1 MVEENRNETVA
12 DETATATTATPGAET
27 AHAAKQTLTKRN
39 EDFLFQL
46 KKQLN
51 DKMEADQLNAELA
64 KIESDLLAAQAT
76 GATAKQLF
84 GTPSEAAA
92 KLVAPKPRQTVASN
106 DAGYWLNA
114 LDTGI
119 LFLAMF
125 GAVFGFFMLFNGS
138 KLQTNGAPYGVVSLI
153 LTAATG
159 GLIFSYIQGLIL
171 PSANKPKRPFW
182 YRLIAMILAIMAWML
197 IYLGVS
203 FIPHTVNPILP
214 GWAYII
220 IAVLAFIGFLY
231 ERRITGITGGFFG
244 GPAPKK

>member
-1 MVEENRNETVA
+1 MVEENSNEAVA
-12 DETATATTATPGAET
+12 EQTAAETTETPVATT

-39 EDFLFQL
+39 EDFMFQL
-46 KKQLN
+46 KKQLHG
-51 DKMEADQLNAELA
+51 KMEADQLASELT
-64 KIESDLLAAQAT
+64 KIENELLAAQAT
-76 GATAKQLF
+76 GTTAKQLF
-84 GTPSEAAA
+84 GTPSETAA
-92 KLVAPKPRQTVASN
+92 KLIAPKPRQAVAGN

-159 GLIFSYIQGLIL
+159 GLIFAYIQGLLL

-182 YRLIAMILAIMAWML
+182 YRLIAMILAIIAWML

-203 FIPHTVNPILP
+203 FIPHAINPILP
-214 GWAYII
+214 AWAYII
-220 IAVLAFIGFLY
+220 IAVLAFVGFIY

-244 GPAPKK
+244 GPTPKK